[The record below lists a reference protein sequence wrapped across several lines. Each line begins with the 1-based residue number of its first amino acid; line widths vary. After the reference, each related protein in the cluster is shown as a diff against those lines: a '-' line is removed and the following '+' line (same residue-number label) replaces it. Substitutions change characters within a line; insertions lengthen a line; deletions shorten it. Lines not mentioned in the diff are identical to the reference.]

1 MPNYTMSDV
10 IWAIET
16 IDKFTQFKSKFNKLL
31 KNLASKG
38 IDISQVDLNNPMSLL
53 PILLEARMKGIDVS
67 LNDIKKIIAEFN
79 DISFADVEKA
89 VHILNSYYALVNTV
103 EYNLRRVVAEGKMST
118 MELGMLAQLFGLKLP
133 HFTPA
138 ETEVES
144 EDEELPDYED
154 LTELRQFLKRI
165 KNQNE

>member
-1 MPNYTMSDV
+1 MANYTMSDV

-16 IDKFTQFKSKFNKLL
+16 IDKFTRFKSKFNKLL

-67 LNDIKKIIAEFN
+67 LNDIKKIITEFN
-79 DISFADVEKA
+79 DVSFADVEKA

-103 EYNLRRVVAEGKMST
+103 EYNLRRVVSEGKMST
-118 MELGMLAQLFGLKLP
+118 MELGMLAHLFGLNLP
-133 HFTPA
+133 HLSPVEA
-138 ETEVES
+138 EEGA
-144 EDEELPDYED
+144 EEEEMPDYED
-154 LTELRQFLKRI
+154 LTELRQFLKSL
-165 KNQNE
+165 KNKNE